1 MKRFNVAGIKELKYG
16 IQCDG
21 MTLIFKIQQEQIK
34 DKEELIL
41 KITLHDT
48 DEMEKTVLS

>member
-1 MKRFNVAGIKELKYG
+1 MRRFNVAGIKELKYG
-16 IQCDG
+16 IQRG
-21 MTLIFKIQQEQIK
+21 GLTHLIFKVQEQIK

-41 KITLHDT
+41 KMTLDDT